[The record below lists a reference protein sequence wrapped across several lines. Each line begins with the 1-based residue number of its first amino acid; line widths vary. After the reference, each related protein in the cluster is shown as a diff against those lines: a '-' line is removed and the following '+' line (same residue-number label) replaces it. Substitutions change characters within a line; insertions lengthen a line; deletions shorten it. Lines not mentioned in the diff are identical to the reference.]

1 MAWLAWPITI
11 IPIVIIFMWVF
22 REPIARLVDRIKKV
36 GKGGVEC
43 DDLTEKQ
50 IADTKDP
57 AQSPL
62 DAIQKTGDD
71 QEISVAQNGADELL
85 ATVPLTPC
93 VQDNEKL
100 VRDGL
105 LARGLDETAL
115 AVKVLIRYLAVSV
128 VLLDFEQVHNAI
140 FGSQIQLLTSL
151 NEVVGTGKAW
161 KFIEGHFDDTKEQY
175 PDYFEKW
182 TADTYMKY
190 LGGKGLIAYDNE
202 RRCHITEKGREYLG
216 WIVKCSR
223 GEKKLG

>member
-11 IPIVIIFMWVF
+11 IPIVIFFLIKFHD
-22 REPIARLVDRIKKV
+22 PIAKLIDRIRKV
-36 GKGGVEC
+36 GKGGFEC
-43 DDLTEKQ
+43 DDPAEKQ

-57 AQSPL
+57 AQNPL
-62 DAIQKTGDD
+62 DAIQKTSDD

-105 LARGLDETAL
+105 LARGLDETGL

-128 VLLDFEQVHNAI
+128 ALLDFEQIHISI
-140 FGSQIQLLTSL
+140 FGSQIQLLKSL
-151 NEVVGTGKAW
+151 NEAAGTGKAW
-161 KFIEGHFDDTKEQY
+161 EFIEGHFDDTKERY

-182 TADTYMKY
+182 TADTYMKF
-190 LGGKGLIAYDNE
+190 LAQKVLIAYDNE
-202 RRCHITEKGREYLG
+202 RQCHITEKGREYLG
-216 WIVKCSR
+216 WIVKYSQ
-223 GEKKLG
+223 EENKLG